1 MVREKPTVQELCRG
15 DHRGVD
21 PDNDEQFDDIN
32 VIFRASL
39 SITSKTEGNKL
50 EQGISLAQ

>member
-1 MVREKPTVQELCRG
+1 VREKPAVQELCRG

-32 VIFRASL
+32 VIFGASL